1 MAWNVAPIEFQTRD
15 AMRLLSHSLCYNWAM
30 KKKVISF
37 DLDGTIVD
45 AAYGN
50 MVWLEGVPRV
60 YARHY
65 DLPLEDAK
73 KAVKEA
79 YDSVGEAQLLWYDI
93 AYWLR
98 RFDLDVPIPD
108 LLDSYAHHI
117 HLLPHAFDA
126 IRSLGERYT
135 LVIASNAARIFVD
148 KELGH
153 IGLET
158 CFARTISATSDFGMV
173 KKQEEFYWK
182 LCSTLGVSPAEV
194 VHVGDHAVFDV
205 EVPLRVGIDSYHYDP
220 EGDGNARTLQD
231 LRGLIDR
238 I

>member
-1 MAWNVAPIEFQTRD
+1 
-15 AMRLLSHSLCYNWAM
+15 M

-50 MVWLEGVPRV
+50 MVWLEGVPRA
-60 YARHY
+60 YALRHGIS
-65 DLPLEDAK
+65 LEDAK

-93 AYWLR
+93 DYWLR
-98 RFDLDVPIPD
+98 RFDLRVSIPQ
-108 LLDSYAHHI
+108 LLDSYTDHI
-117 HLLPHAFDA
+117 RLLPYARDV
-126 IRSLGERYT
+126 IRALGETYT

-148 KELGH
+148 KELAH
-153 IGLET
+153 VGLET
-158 CFARTISATSDFGMV
+158 AFSRTISATSDFRMV
-173 KKQEEFYWK
+173 KKQEAFYRT

-194 VHVGDHAVFDV
+194 VHVGDHVVFDV
-205 EVPLRVGIDSYHYDP
+205 EVPLGIGIDSYHYDP
-220 EGDGNARTLQD
+220 AGEGNGRTIRD
-231 LRGLIDR
+231 LRGLMDR